1 MTIGYLEAGELLAAY
16 ARAYETFDG
25 DLVVSLFSADA
36 EYHDDPFG
44 SPIIGHN
51 AIRAYWLESAA
62 TQDQVE
68 FTIERHLVS
77 GDTIVAIWHL
87 SYVLREDG
95 ARRRASGVL
104 VLDTDRGVIVRLREW
119 WHERR
124 ADTVG
129 GDPAAG

>member
-1 MTIGYLEAGELLAAY
+1 MTIGYAEAGELLADL
-16 ARAYETFDG
+16 ARAHETFDG
-25 DLVVSLFSADA
+25 DLVVSIFSADA
-36 EYHDDPFG
+36 EYHEDPFG
-44 SPIIGHN
+44 PPIVGHN

-77 GDTIVAIWHL
+77 GDTTVAIWHL

-95 ARRRASGVL
+95 GRRRASGVM
-104 VLDTDRGVIVRLREW
+104 VLDMRDGEIERLREW
-119 WHERR
+119 SHERR

-129 GDPAAG
+129 GEPAAE

>member
-1 MTIGYLEAGELLAAY
+1 MTIGYTEAGELLAAF
-16 ARAYETFDG
+16 ARARETFDG
-25 DLVVSLFSADA
+25 DLIVSLFSAAA
-36 EYHDDPFG
+36 EYHEDPFAP
-44 SPIIGHN
+44 PIIGHN

-87 SYVLREDG
+87 SYVPREDG
-95 ARRRASGVL
+95 GRRRASGVL
-104 VLDTDRGVIVRLREW
+104 VLDTRDGEIERLRAW
-119 WHERR
+119 WQERR

-129 GDPAAG
+129 GEPAAE

>member
-1 MTIGYLEAGELLAAY
+1 MTIGYTEAGDLLADF

-25 DLVVSLFSADA
+25 DLVVSLFSDAA
-36 EYHDDPFG
+36 EYHEDPF
-44 SPIIGHN
+44 SPPLVGHN
-51 AIRAYWLESAA
+51 AIRAYWLASAA

-95 ARRRASGVL
+95 DRRRASGVT
-104 VLDTDRGVIVRLREW
+104 VLDTSHGLIGRLREW
-119 WHERR
+119 SLER
-124 ADTVG
+124 AAGTVG
-129 GDPAAG
+129 GEPAAG

>member
-1 MTIGYLEAGELLAAY
+1 MTIGYTEAGDLLAAF
-16 ARAYETFDG
+16 ARARETFDG

-36 EYHDDPFG
+36 EYHEDPFG
-44 SPIIGHN
+44 PPIVGHN
-51 AIRAYWLESAA
+51 AIRASWLESAA

-95 ARRRASGVL
+95 GRRRASGVM
-104 VLDTDRGVIVRLREW
+104 VLDMRGGEIERLREW
-119 WHERR
+119 SHERR

-129 GDPAAG
+129 GEPAAE

>member
-1 MTIGYLEAGELLAAY
+1 MTIGYTEAGDLLAAF
-16 ARAYETFDG
+16 ARASETFDG

-36 EYHDDPFG
+36 EYHEDPFAP
-44 SPIIGHN
+44 PIVGHN
-51 AIRAYWLESAA
+51 AIRAFWLESAA

-95 ARRRASGVL
+95 GRRRASGVL
-104 VLDTDRGVIVRLREW
+104 VLDTRAGEIERLRKW
-119 WHERR
+119 SRERR

-129 GDPAAG
+129 GEPAAE